1 MKSWDRTHIPK
12 PGARVVAAIGAP
24 MRVARDT
31 DEAGLET
38 ARVALEQAL
47 GDAERTCAAALER
60 PAGTRG

>member
-1 MKSWDRTHIPK
+1 M
-12 PGARVVAAIGAP
+12 GAP

-47 GDAERTCAAALER
+47 GDAERTCTAALAG